1 MLKALNAPLGPV
13 PLIVAVFAVMAAI
26 AVYCLSYA
34 ALAGRTETVPEAFAW
49 ALVNVLPWFGA
60 FEMAK
65 RFASLSGKAAILL
78 AALLVSLALQW
89 LLLDRAEGLGFEL
102 VRRVPGLLITAALV
116 AAGAWPRRD
125 SQAPVADPG
134 ELPLAPAQLDWIAA
148 AGNYV
153 ELHGCGRT
161 LVHRASLGAV
171 EHQLRGHGFIRIH
184 RSTLVRKARIARVRP
199 ADVILDD
206 GTNLRTGKRY
216 RARLNGG

>member
-1 MLKALNAPLGPV
+1 
-13 PLIVAVFAVMAAI
+13 
-26 AVYCLSYA
+26 
-34 ALAGRTETVPEAFAW
+34 VPEAFAW
-49 ALVNVLPWFGA
+49 ALVNVLPWLAA

-65 RFASLSGKAAILL
+65 RFASFSAKATILL
-78 AALLVSLALQW
+78 AALLLSLALQW
-89 LLLDRAEGLGFEL
+89 LLLDRAESLGFEL
-102 VRRVPGLLITAALV
+102 VRRIPGLIVTAVLIAAV
-116 AAGAWPRRD
+116 AWPRRER
-125 SQAPVADPG
+125 AAATADPG

-171 EHQLRGHGFIRIH
+171 EHQLRGQGFVRIH

-216 RARLNGG
+216 RAHLNGG